1 MDSVTT
7 PPAQHGGS
15 PVKRSRGG
23 TQPLPLTRSDVLD
36 AAMALLAA
44 HGVEGLTIKSVADRL
59 GISSPALYHYV
70 DGRDDLLDRLCERV
84 AAEVNRNVACTL
96 VPDMPWDDA
105 VVAVLLEMNRTFG
118 RYPGVAARVLPV
130 HRPSRAEA
138 ESTATVRGLLLK
150 GGLEPALSAAV
161 LSALQCLFAGWL
173 LRQQAAGA
181 HELERSIRWLLK
193 GAA

>member
-1 MDSVTT
+1 MSGVNWNLWT
-7 PPAQHGGS
+7 PSPPLQHS
-15 PVKRSRGG
+15 
-23 TQPLPLTRSDVLD
+23 T
-36 AAMALLAA
+36 AA
-44 HGVEGLTIKSVADRL
+44 HRSSAAAAERNRCR
-59 GISSPALYHYV
+59 SPAPTCSTQYHYV